1 MVEIKPLNDLV
12 IYLRKLIEGKL
23 WLKVIIAIVL
33 GLVVGTVMNP
43 ATGVFSENLSQTI
56 GNWLSLPGRLFL
68 KLVQMIMIPLIFASI
83 ISGIVSNSSD
93 QLKKM
98 GLRLVIYFLLTTTAS
113 IAIGLVLT
121 TTLQPGKY
129 IHEKNGFGATESL
142 PSSGSSDTSALSNIP
157 EAISDLIPENPLAAM
172 VTGEMLSIVIFTIII
187 GIAIIQLPKKTI
199 QPVLRFLEAIEEI
212 SMTIV
217 SWAML
222 LVPYAAFGLITEMT
236 ASVGIE
242 GLTGIGYF
250 IGVVLLG
257 LLLLLVLYLILVSA
271 LGGMNPF
278 KFLARIREVQLLAF
292 STTSSAAVMPLSMK
306 TADEKL
312 GVASKVSDFIIP
324 VGATINMDGTAIF
337 QCISALFIAQAYGI
351 EMDLMNL
358 ILITVTIVAASIG
371 TPAIPGGG
379 VVILASVL
387 QGAGIPTE
395 GLVIIVGVDRVLGMF
410 RTAVNV
416 TGDLTACV
424 IFDRWQKKTET
435 PEVEIHPSPDY

>member
-1 MVEIKPLNDLV
+1 MVEVKPLNDLV

-23 WLKVIIAIVL
+23 WLKVIIAIIL
-33 GLVVGTVMNP
+33 GLIVGMIMNP
-43 ATGVFSENLSQTI
+43 ASGVFSEALSQTI

-83 ISGIVSNSSD
+83 ISGIVSNSND

-98 GLRLVIYFLLTTTAS
+98 GFRLLTYFLLTTTAS
-113 IAIGLVLT
+113 IAIGSALT
-121 TTLQPGKY
+121 ILIQPGRY
-129 IHEKNGFGATESL
+129 IHEKNGFSLDQTTSIQNDTEAL
-142 PSSGSSDTSALSNIP
+142 PLTNIP

-172 VTGEMLSIVIFTIII
+172 VTGEMLSIVVFTIII

-199 QPVLRFLEAIEEI
+199 QPVLGFLEAIEEI

-222 LVPYAAFGLITEMT
+222 LVPYAAFGLIAEMT

-242 GLTGIGYF
+242 GLAGIGYY

-257 LLLLLVLYLILVSA
+257 LFLLLILYMIVVFV

-278 KFLARIREVQLLAF
+278 TFLSKIREVQLLAF

-312 GVASKVSDFIIP
+312 GVASKISDFVIP

-351 EMDLMNL
+351 EMGVMNTL
-358 ILITVTIVAASIG
+358 LITVTIVAASIG

-387 QGAGIPTE
+387 QSAGIPTE
-395 GLVIIVGVDRVLGMF
+395 GLVIIVGVDRILGMF

-424 IFDRWQKKTET
+424 VFDRWQKKNET
-435 PEVEIHPSPDY
+435 P